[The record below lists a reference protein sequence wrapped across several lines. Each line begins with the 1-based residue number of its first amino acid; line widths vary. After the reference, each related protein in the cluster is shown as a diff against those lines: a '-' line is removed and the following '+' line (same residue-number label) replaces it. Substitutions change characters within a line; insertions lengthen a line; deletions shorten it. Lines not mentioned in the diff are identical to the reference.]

1 MLQRLIER
9 IIKLTGVDEPE
20 KHLLLQAPPK
30 ARRQPESS
38 PTSLAVLSSTWPL
51 ENRIFLSQICSQRR
65 QRPQWEA
72 NLEQHL
78 LLAQNRKWHNKDEW
92 KLAFHHGK
100 EKTSFLNNS
109 RRQLC
114 ENLPASVSVAL
125 KYAIR
130 ASRAFSCVGALES
143 ATAFLNRGPTTQ
155 QEEN

>member
-1 MLQRLIER
+1 LATRESHISFANLQS
-9 IIKLTGVDEPE
+9 K
-20 KHLLLQAPPK
+20 K
-30 ARRQPESS
+30 AKTPMAGQSG
-38 PTSLAVLSSTWPL
+38 TTLASST
-51 ENRIFLSQICSQRR
+51 EKKM
-65 QRPQWEA
+65 A
-72 NLEQHL
+72 
-78 LLAQNRKWHNKDEW
+78 AHNKDKW
-92 KLAFHHGK
+92 KLAFHHGE

>member
-1 MLQRLIER
+1 MEGQSG
-9 IIKLTGVDEPE
+9 TTP
-20 KHLLLQAPPK
+20 A
-30 ARRQPESS
+30 
-38 PTSLAVLSSTWPL
+38 SST
-51 ENRIFLSQICSQRR
+51 EKKM
-65 QRPQWEA
+65 A
-72 NLEQHL
+72 
-78 LLAQNRKWHNKDEW
+78 AHNKDKW

-100 EKTSFLNNS
+100 EKTSFLNDS
-109 RRQLC
+109 GRQLS